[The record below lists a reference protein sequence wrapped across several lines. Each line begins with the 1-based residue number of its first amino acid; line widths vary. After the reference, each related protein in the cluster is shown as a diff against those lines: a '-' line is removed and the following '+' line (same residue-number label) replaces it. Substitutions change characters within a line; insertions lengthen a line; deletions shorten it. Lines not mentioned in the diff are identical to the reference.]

1 MRIRQQIRHY
11 AHDTRFLKA
20 CTGLCLF
27 LSLMAGTAQA
37 DWQLQPTDSSLTFTS
52 TKKGQITE
60 THSFTS
66 LTGAVDSQGAAQISI
81 ALASVETQ
89 IPTRNERMKVMLF
102 EAQTFPIVNI
112 TANLSLDPMLTLAV
126 GQSVTQE
133 ITLTINLHGISQTRV
148 TVLNVE
154 RQAASVFVVTNIEPL
169 LIDVADF
176 ELADGVQALREIAGL
191 KSITPI
197 VPVSFSLNFRQ
208 QP

>member
-11 AHDTRFLKA
+11 AHDTRLLKA
-20 CTGLCLF
+20 CTGLCLS

-52 TKKGQITE
+52 TKNVQITE

-66 LTGAVDSQGAAQISI
+66 LTGAVDSHGAAQISI

-89 IPTRNERMKVMLF
+89 IPIRDERLQVMLF
-102 EAQTFPIVNI
+102 EAQTYPTANI
-112 TANLSLDPMLTLAV
+112 TAKLTLDPMLRLAV
-126 GQSVTQE
+126 GQSMTQAV
-133 ITLTINLHGISQTRV
+133 TLTINLHGISQTRA

-154 RQAASVFVVTNIEPL
+154 RQASTIFVVTNIKPL
-169 LIDVADF
+169 LIDVDDF

>member
-11 AHDTRFLKA
+11 AHNTRLLKA
-20 CTGLCLF
+20 CTGLCLS

-52 TKKGQITE
+52 TKNAQITE

-66 LTGAVDSQGAAQISI
+66 LMGAVDSHGAAQISI

-89 IPTRNERMKVMLF
+89 VPIRNERVQVMLF
-102 EAQTFPIVNI
+102 EAQTFPMANI
-112 TANLSLDPMLTLAV
+112 TAKLGLDPMLALAV
-126 GQSVTQE
+126 GQSMTQE
-133 ITLTINLHGISQTRV
+133 ITLTIDLHGISQTRA

-154 RQAASVFVVTNIEPL
+154 RLAATVFAVTNIEPL

>member
-11 AHDTRFLKA
+11 AHDTRLLKA
-20 CTGLCLF
+20 CTGLCLS
-27 LSLMAGTAQA
+27 LSLIAGTVQA

-52 TKKGQITE
+52 TKNVQITE

-66 LTGAVDSQGAAQISI
+66 LTGAVDSHGAAQISI
-81 ALASVETQ
+81 ALASVDTQ
-89 IPTRNERMKVMLF
+89 IPIRNERLQVMLF
-102 EAQTFPIVNI
+102 EAQTYPMANI
-112 TANLSLDPMLTLAV
+112 TANLTLDPMLTLAV
-126 GQSVTQE
+126 GQSMTQE
-133 ITLTINLHGISQTRV
+133 VTLTINLHGISQTRA
-148 TVLNVE
+148 TALNVE
-154 RQAASVFVVTNIEPL
+154 RQASTVFVVTNIKPL

-208 QP
+208 KP

>member
-1 MRIRQQIRHY
+1 MRIHQQIRHY
-11 AHDTRFLKA
+11 AHYMRLLKA
-20 CTGLCLF
+20 CTGLCLS

-37 DWQLQPTDSSLTFTS
+37 DWQLQPADSSLTFTS
-52 TKKGQITE
+52 TKNAQITE

-66 LTGAVDSQGAAQISI
+66 LTGAVDSHGVAQISI

-89 IPTRNERMKVMLF
+89 VPIRNERVQVMLF
-102 EAQTFPIVNI
+102 EAQTYPTADI
-112 TANLSLDPMLTLAV
+112 TANLTLDPMLTLAV
-126 GQSVTQE
+126 GQSMTQA
-133 ITLTINLHGISQTRV
+133 ITLTINLHGISQTRA

-154 RQAASVFVVTNIEPL
+154 RQASTVFVVTNIEPL
-169 LIDVADF
+169 LINVADF

>member
-1 MRIRQQIRHY
+1 MRIRQLIRHY
-11 AHDTRFLKA
+11 AHDTQLLKA
-20 CTGLCLF
+20 CTGACLC

-52 TKKGQITE
+52 TKNALITE
-60 THSFTS
+60 SHSFTS
-66 LTGAVDSQGAAQISI
+66 LTGAVDSHGAAQISI

-89 IPTRNERMKVMLF
+89 VPIRNERLQVMLF
-102 EAQTFPIVNI
+102 EAQTFPVANI
-112 TANLSLDPMLTLAV
+112 TANLTLDPMLTLAV
-126 GQSVTQE
+126 GQSMTQE
-133 ITLTINLHGISQTRV
+133 IPLTINLHGISQTRA
-148 TVLNVE
+148 TALNVE
-154 RQAASVFVVTNIEPL
+154 RQAATVFVVTNIEPL

-176 ELADGVQALREIAGL
+176 DLTDGVQALREIAGL

>member
-11 AHDTRFLKA
+11 VHDTRLLKA
-20 CTGLCLF
+20 CTGLCLS
-27 LSLMAGTAQA
+27 LSLMAGTALA

-52 TKKGQITE
+52 TKNVQITE
-60 THSFTS
+60 AHSFTS
-66 LTGAVDSQGAAQISI
+66 LTGAVDSHGAAQISI

-89 IPTRNERMKVMLF
+89 VPIRNERLQVMLF
-102 EAQTFPIVNI
+102 EAQTYPMANI
-112 TANLSLDPMLTLAV
+112 TANLTLDPMLALAV
-126 GQSVTQE
+126 GQSMTQE
-133 ITLTINLHGISQTRV
+133 ITLTIDLHGISQTRA

-154 RQAASVFVVTNIEPL
+154 RQASTVFVVTNIEPL

-176 ELADGVQALREIAGL
+176 ELVDGFQALREIAGL

-197 VPVSFSLNFRQ
+197 VPVNFSLKFLQ